1 MVSKK
6 GEKRGKE
13 ANATR
18 RGASASSFPPAKW
31 APLSLAKYRKCH
43 RRSADVK
50 KLIKE

>member
-18 RGASASSFPPAKW
+18 RLRLILSAGEMSTA
-31 APLSLAKYRKCH
+31 LARK
-43 RRSADVK
+43 
-50 KLIKE
+50 I